1 MGKVSEQLVALAGN
15 CRRKNSQE
23 FAPQRALLSDGRT
36 DRVINHLPAA
46 VSAPEALKGIFG
58 RMLAKRAQP
67 GARRPAIGRA
77 GDVLVVVCPSTGRTI
92 FPYDPV
98 TTERA

>member
-46 VSAPEALKGIFG
+46 GIRSGGGVMLSSGGCLQSGRSHAL
-58 RMLAKRAQP
+58 A
-67 GARRPAIGRA
+67 
-77 GDVLVVVCPSTGRTI
+77 VLP
-92 FPYDPV
+92 
-98 TTERA
+98 

>member
-46 VSAPEALKGIFG
+46 AFAPEVVLCY
-58 RMLAKRAQP
+58 LRADACKA
-67 GARRPAIGRA
+67 GATRRLPSCHRA
-77 GDVLVVVCPSTGRTI
+77 GR
-92 FPYDPV
+92 
-98 TTERA
+98 